1 MEQLARLIDGDAS
14 SLDARVSRAVERVGA
29 AGCVVSRFTYWYT
42 ARPPV
47 YEAVLF
53 RIRRPG

>member
-1 MEQLARLIDGDAS
+1 MEQLDRLVDGDAS
-14 SLDARVSRAVERVGA
+14 SLDARVSRALERVGD

-42 ARPPV
+42 GRPPV